1 MTIPDML
8 LFDLPALRDREGWQV
23 ALQATFIEPATA
35 TELGS
40 GETLPP
46 GPRANVVVGRRLLT
60 EPLTL
65 EAAIE
70 TTRANMLQ
78 TVAGLRVLRGPEPF
92 AFDDGGA
99 GLSLDIQFP
108 TSVATLAQVHVLR
121 IDADV
126 LTECVVTVDEASFE
140 DRRDEMLG
148 LVRSFRGRPPL
159 G

>member
-1 MTIPDML
+1 MTIPEML
-8 LFDLPALRDREGWQV
+8 LFDLPALRNREGWQV
-23 ALQATFIEPATA
+23 ALQATFLEPAIV
-35 TELGS
+35 TELAS

-70 TTRANMLQ
+70 MTRVNMLQ
-78 TVAGLRVLRGPEPF
+78 GVAGLRVLRGPEPF
-92 AFDDGGA
+92 AFDDGGT
-99 GLSLDIQFP
+99 GLSLDLQFP
-108 TSVATLAQVHVLR
+108 TPIATLAQVHVLR

-126 LTECVVTVDEASFE
+126 LTECVATVDEASFE
-140 DRRDEMLG
+140 DRREEL
-148 LVRSFRGRPPL
+148 LEIVRSFRSRPAR

>member
-1 MTIPDML
+1 
-8 LFDLPALRDREGWQV
+8 
-23 ALQATFIEPATA
+23 
-35 TELGS
+35 
-40 GETLPP
+40 
-46 GPRANVVVGRRLLT
+46 
-60 EPLTL
+60 
-65 EAAIE
+65 
-70 TTRANMLQ
+70 MLQ
-78 TVAGLRVLRGPEPF
+78 SVAGLRVLRGPEPF

-108 TSVATLAQVHVLR
+108 TPVATLAQVHVLR

-148 LVRSFRGRPPL
+148 LVRSFRGRPPP

>member
-1 MTIPDML
+1 MTIPDGL

-23 ALQATFIEPATA
+23 ALQATFIEPPILTD
-35 TELGS
+35 LGS

-46 GPRANVVVGRRLLT
+46 GPRANVVVGRRLLI
-60 EPLTL
+60 EPLTV

-70 TTRANMLQ
+70 MTRTNMLQ
-78 TVAGLRVLRGPEPF
+78 SVAGLRILRGPEPF

-108 TSVATLAQVHVLR
+108 TPIATLAQVHVLR

-126 LTECVVTVDEASFE
+126 LTECVVTVDDASFE
-140 DRRDEMLG
+140 DRRAEMLEI
-148 LVRSFRGRPPL
+148 VRSFRSRPADV
-159 G
+159 